1 MAGRER
7 RYALDTNVFI
17 RASRDVTSQQ
27 ELERFHATFA
37 PFEVL
42 SAVVAQELL
51 AGAKDRAAK
60 TVHAKVLEPF
70 ERRGRVIVPSYSA
83 WKETGSV
90 LSTLVSSDRT
100 SWPDVSRSFVND
112 VLLAM
117 SCRESGVVLVTENVR
132 EFARIAAVRQ
142 FDFVAPWPNP
152 VS

>member
-7 RYALDTNVFI
+7 RYTLDTNVFI
-17 RASRDVTSQQ
+17 HAARDVTWQQ

-51 AGAKDRAAK
+51 AGVTGRTSK
-60 TVHAKVLEPF
+60 TLHANVIEPF
-70 ERRGRVIVPSYSA
+70 ERRGRVIVPSYAA

-90 LSTLVSSDRT
+90 LSTLFSSGRS

-117 SCRESGVVLVTENVR
+117 SCREAGVVLVTENVR
-132 EFARIAAVRQ
+132 DFSRIAAVRP

-152 VS
+152 VA